1 MKRSLSL
8 LMALMLLLASFPA
21 AKAWAVPPTP
31 SAFISAA
38 LQDAR
43 ALAYHDGY
51 IYAAQREPGGI
62 FRISVETGEVTKVL
76 NRGYIMTV
84 ALNEAG
90 DLFFTTDNYDQ
101 NIYKISSSAL
111 TNFPLPANSA
121 TPYYNTGFNF
131 VYGLAFDAA
140 DNLYFTDY
148 TTKGIYKLAS
158 GASAATTVISGLSSP
173 VKGITISPAG
183 NLYAIDDRSN
193 KIFRIASEHLTA
205 GAVDAS
211 KFELF
216 KNAQL
221 QPSGIAYLPNGK
233 AYKAYGSSVSQFP
246 ELDEQVLDT
255 VKPVIT
261 LIGSST
267 VLVRNGTAF
276 HDSGVTVTD
285 NVDND
290 LTAAVT
296 YSLNGAPL
304 PAIDTTVPGMYTIT
318 YSATDAAGNQ
328 AVAVTRTVIVN
339 EDSSNLA
346 YGVPVTV
353 DKGTISGE
361 ITQLTDDSLHT
372 GWTGSPTDA
381 PWTITLDM
389 GENALYNEILVTDSV
404 YLQSYEVKVSDSPN
418 GPFATIPGTIYAA
431 PVTHTEGPYD
441 GYTTD
446 SVSFPEAITQR
457 YIQIVIHAVGEDGSL
472 GPDLQEIKVYNQPR
486 IPEPSPEPSTEPT
499 PEPSS
504 EPTPEPS
511 TEPTPE
517 PSSEPTPTPTPEP
530 TPAPGGTGG
539 SSTPSSQTEQ
549 ISVPVDGGD
558 NNQISAA
565 TIIRTTGAD
574 GKKKDEVTLSAGNAR
589 EIVEKLTAAGLH
601 TARVVIPDTKDEV
614 VQVNVNLPAGAVQ
627 QLAEGHINLEIHTA
641 GVSLIIPY
649 NSLTGLTRDTY
660 FRIIPIK
667 NQADQDQV
675 KERAVKEEA
684 VKTVLGDGSLQV
696 IGRPMTIETNLSSR
710 AVSLSLPLP
719 AAQIPA
725 NEKERQQWLDN
736 LAIFI
741 EHSDGE
747 RVVIKPEIVT
757 DAAGQTHLQ
766 FNVTKFSTFTILHL
780 SNWSLYQKQH
790 SSYINGYANGSFRP
804 EKSVSRAEIAAMLS
818 RIGAGED
825 NTVAPVIFSDV
836 ASGHWAF
843 QAVSL
848 IQTSGL
854 MKGFSDGTFKPNAEL
869 TRAEMAVIVSR
880 WLKLTNEG
888 NTAAAKDVQGHWAE
902 SSIRLVIQAGMM
914 TGMPDGSF
922 KPNQALTRAEAVAI
936 FNRVLGRE
944 PLPASTKPTWTDVPS
959 SHWAFGHIEE
969 ASRKTN

>member
-21 AKAWAVPPTP
+21 AKAWAVPPAP
-31 SAFISAA
+31 SQFISVPI
-38 LQDAR
+38 QDVR
-43 ALAYHDGY
+43 TLAYHDGY

-84 ALNEAG
+84 ALNGAG
-90 DLFFTTDNYDQ
+90 DLFFTTDSYDQ
-101 NIYKISSSAL
+101 NIYKISSSEL
-111 TNFPLPANSA
+111 TDFPLPANSA

-148 TTKGIYKLAS
+148 SSRGIYKLAP
-158 GASAATTVISGLSSP
+158 GASAATTVIDDLSTELQ
-173 VKGITISPAG
+173 GITISPSG
-183 NLYAIDDRSN
+183 HLYAADDRSN
-193 KIFRIASEHLTA
+193 KIFRIASEHLAA
-205 GAVDAS
+205 GTVDAS
-211 KFELF
+211 QLEQY
-216 KNAQL
+216 KNVQF
-221 QPSGIAYLPNGK
+221 QTTGMTYLPNGK

-246 ELDEQVLDT
+246 ELDEQLTDT

-261 LIGSST
+261 LIGAST
-267 VLVRNGTAF
+267 MLIRKGAPF
-276 HDSGVTVTD
+276 HDPGVTVTD
-285 NVDND
+285 NVDNN
-290 LTAAVT
+290 LTAEAA
-296 YSLNGAPL
+296 YSLNGNTL
-304 PAIDTTVPGMYTIT
+304 PAIDTAVPGTYTIS
-318 YSATDAAGNQ
+318 YSAADAAGNE

-389 GENALYNEILVTDSV
+389 GENAIYNEILVTDSV
-404 YLQSYEVKVSDSPN
+404 YLQSYEVRVSDSPN

-431 PVTHTEGPYD
+431 PVTHTEGPYN
-441 GYTTD
+441 GFTTE

-457 YIQIVIHAVGEDGSL
+457 YIQIVIHAVGEDGSM

-486 IPEPSPEPSTEPT
+486 I
-499 PEPSS
+499 
-504 EPTPEPS
+504 PEPS

-530 TPAPGGTGG
+530 TPTPVPGGTGG
-539 SSTPSSQTEQ
+539 SSAPSSQTEQ

-565 TIIRTTGAD
+565 TIVRTTGAD
-574 GKKKDEVTLSAGNAR
+574 GKKKDEVTLSSNNAR
-589 EIVEKLTAAGLH
+589 EIVEKLSAAGLH
-601 TARVVIPDTKDEV
+601 IARVVIPDTKDEV
-614 VQVNVNLPAGAVQ
+614 AQINVNLPAGAVQ
-627 QLAEGHINLEIHTA
+627 QLADGHINLEIRTA
-641 GVSLIIPY
+641 DASLIIPY
-649 NSLTGLTRDTY
+649 ASLADLTSDTY

-667 NQADQDQV
+667 TQAEQDKV

-710 AVSLSLPLP
+710 AVSLSLPVP

-736 LAIFI
+736 LAVFI

-747 RVVIKPEIVT
+747 RVVIKPEIAT
-757 DAAGQTHLQ
+757 DAAGQTRLQ

-790 SSYINGYANGSFRP
+790 SSYINGYADRTFRP
-804 EKSVSRAEIAAMLS
+804 EKSVNRAEIAAMLS
-818 RIGAGED
+818 RIGAGEE
-825 NTVAPVIFSDV
+825 NTVAAASFSDV

-854 MKGFSDGTFKPNAEL
+854 MKGLSDGTFKPNAEL

-880 WLKLTNEG
+880 WLKLSNEG
-888 NTAAAKDVQGHWAE
+888 SAASAADIQGHWAE
-902 SSIRLVIQAGMM
+902 NSIRLVIEAGMM
-914 TGMPDGSF
+914 TGMPDGAF

-944 PLPASTKPTWTDVPS
+944 PLPSSVKPTWTDVTS